1 MLIDTQGGGGQV
13 GPVEEE
19 EEDQVGLVAGLL
31 LYYDRY
37 VVEFIQGL
45 CDSRSPSLSNSLP
58 PLVYL

>member
-1 MLIDTQGGGGQV
+1 MV
-13 GPVEEE
+13 AEPVEEEE

-58 PLVYL
+58 PWSIFELCGKMEK

>member
-1 MLIDTQGGGGQV
+1 MV
-13 GPVEEE
+13 VAEPVEEEE

-31 LYYDRY
+31 LYDRY

-58 PLVYL
+58 LWSISELCGKMEK